1 MNMEMKR
8 LIVVVLACVGAMSS
22 FSMAK
27 PLEGPWLKPGEKL
40 VCFGDSITAGKNY
53 YIRFLRPA
61 LETNGV
67 TVVNAGLSGDKTPMA
82 LTRIRDVAAEKPDA
96 VMIFFGA
103 NDSVVGKARWRD
115 EPTVSPEAYRD
126 NLVWMVHYLRGQ
138 GVKKFSIVAP
148 TGRCEGEGLLEYGVS
163 CPPYAEMARTAADKA
178 NAILVPL
185 DMVFALEHAKS
196 AESPAKLDLTRDG
209 VHFSE
214 KGSRLAAAA
223 MLKAWNMKGDSEEE
237 QPDVGE

>member
-1 MNMEMKR
+1 MNKSTVA
-8 LIVVVLACVGAMSS
+8 IFSCAVAMSCAA
-22 FSMAK
+22 MVK

-138 GVKKFSIVAP
+138 GAKKFSIVAP

-163 CPPYAEMARTAADKA
+163 CPPYAEMARTAADMSDA
-178 NAILVPL
+178 VLVPL

-196 AESPAKLDLTRDG
+196 EESPAKLDLTRDG

-214 KGSRLAAAA
+214 KGSRIAADA
-223 MLKAWNMKGDSEEE
+223 MLKAWNMKGNSEEG
-237 QPDVGE
+237 QSDVGK